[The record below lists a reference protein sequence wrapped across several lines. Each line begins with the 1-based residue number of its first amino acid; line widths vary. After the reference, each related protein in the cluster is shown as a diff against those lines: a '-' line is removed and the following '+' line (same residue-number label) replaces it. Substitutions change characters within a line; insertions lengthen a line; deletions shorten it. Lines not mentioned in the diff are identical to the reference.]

1 MMDLIEVTIK
11 LQTKNLMNYML
22 IGRSDKIEKLKERCE
37 KLSDIPPDEQIL
49 IYKGKI
55 LLNDNLIS
63 YYNIDNNDN
72 IILKKK
78 EEPSP
83 VNIPLNQNILTFHL

>member
-37 KLSDIPPDEQIL
+37 KISDIPLDQQML

-55 LLNDNLIS
+55 LSNDNLIS
-63 YYNIDNNDN
+63 DYNIDNDDN
-72 IILKKK
+72 II
-78 EEPSP
+78 
-83 VNIPLNQNILTFHL
+83 